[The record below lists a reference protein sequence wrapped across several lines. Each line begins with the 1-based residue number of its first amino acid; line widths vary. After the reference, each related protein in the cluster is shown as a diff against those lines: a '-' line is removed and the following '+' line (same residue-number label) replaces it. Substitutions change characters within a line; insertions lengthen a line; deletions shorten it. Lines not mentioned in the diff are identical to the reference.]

1 MLSGKKGTEAYIFF
15 SYIYVYIYFFMKV
28 KVAQSRPTL
37 GDTMGYSPLGCSVR
51 GILQA
56 RILGNHSFLQ
66 GNLPD
71 SGIELRSCALQV
83 DSLPRCGFP
92 GPSVCLFLFTV

>member
-1 MLSGKKGTEAYIFF
+1 MN
-15 SYIYVYIYFFMKV
+15 V
-28 KVAQSRPTL
+28 KVTQSLPTL
-37 GDTMGYSPLGCSVR
+37 CDTMDYSPLGSSVR

-56 RILGNHSFLQ
+56 RTLGNHSLLQ

-71 SGIELRSCALQV
+71 SGIELRSHAPQA

>member
-1 MLSGKKGTEAYIFF
+1 MLSGKKGTEDYIFF
-15 SYIYVYIYFFMKV
+15 SYICVYIYFFMKV

-37 GDTMGYSPLGCSVR
+37 GDTMDYSSLECSVC

-71 SGIELRSCALQV
+71 SGIELRSRAVQA
-83 DSLPRCGFP
+83 DSLPRCGFS
-92 GPSVCLFLFTV
+92 GPSVCLFSFTV

>member
-1 MLSGKKGTEAYIFF
+1 
-15 SYIYVYIYFFMKV
+15 MKV

-37 GDTMGYSPLGCSVR
+37 GDTMDYSPLGCSVR
-51 GILQA
+51 GILQV

-71 SGIELRSCALQV
+71 SGIELRSRALQA

-92 GPSVCLFLFTV
+92 GPSVCVFLFTV